1 MLKNNNQIKT
11 AEDEAAVLMNYAMSL
26 TKVADSDDDILKLT
40 VLDENMKLWVGIET
54 SLKSAKNLL
63 PEGIKKNLLSLSKYV
78 ERLTLSKGVHMTK
91 NDYSNLININ
101 MQISEGL
108 LEAVKNSMAR
118 EEAFS
123 LLKCAVDL
131 SNAKENKDSKEMV
144 TALDNNMKLWVYIKT
159 MVENKDSTV
168 PADIRNNLVKL
179 ADYVSTKTIDLGKN
193 VNNMNDKTLE
203 SLIMT
208 NLQISEGLISSVQT
222 A

>member
-1 MLKNNNQIKT
+1 MVKNINQIKT
-11 AEDEAAVLMNYAMSL
+11 AENEAAVLMNYARNLSN
-26 TKVADSDDDILKLT
+26 VADSDDDILKLT

-54 SLKSAKNLL
+54 SLKNAKNLL
-63 PEGIKKNLLSLSKYV
+63 PEAIKKNLLSLSKYV

-91 NDYSNLININ
+91 NDFANLININ

-131 SNAKENKDSKEMV
+131 SNAKENNDSKEIV

-159 MVENKDSTV
+159 LVEDKNSKMPKEIKT
-168 PADIRNNLVKL
+168 NLVKL
-179 ADYVSTKTIDLGKN
+179 ADYVSSKTLDIGKN
-193 VNNMNDKTLE
+193 IDNINDKALE

-208 NLQISEGLISSVQT
+208 NLQISEGLISGVKS

>member
-26 TKVADSDDDILKLT
+26 SKAAESDNEIMKLT

-63 PEGIKKNLLSLSKYV
+63 PEEIKKNLLSLSKYV
-78 ERLTLSKGVHMTK
+78 ERLTLSKGVNMTK
-91 NDYSNLININ
+91 GDYANLININ

-131 SNAKENKDSKEMV
+131 SNAKETKNSKEMV

-159 MVENKDSTV
+159 MVEDKNSKV
-168 PADIRNNLVKL
+168 PSDIKGNLVKL
-179 ADYVSTKTIDLGKN
+179 ADYVSNKTIDLGKN
-193 VNNMNDKTLE
+193 IENINEKALE

-208 NLQISEGLISSVQT
+208 NLQISEGLISGVHT